1 MKAYIMIGISGSG
14 RSTYVSK
21 HSSKEDLITSN
32 EANRKFL
39 INYNVSENLWNQY
52 KFNKDIEHKVKGLMN
67 DHIDLAKKQNR
78 NIWIDNT
85 NLSKDKNKDLKNYLE
100 SLGFEVEFINLNGST
115 NLNTYLRNNKTRK
128 DYVSDGAINDQYIR
142 ACINNYIDLNN
153 PKANIALVDIDGT
166 VVSHDNQHSPN
177 QYVIDVLQAL
187 LETNRISFIHF
198 LSGRESYSYEITHD
212 WLVRHGFNPKEFRL
226 LMRMSRDRREDA
238 IVKEEIYTNCIK
250 PIYNVKY
257 LFDDHNQVIDM
268 WLDNKLPVFHV
279 GDYRNV
285 F

>member
-14 RSTYVSK
+14 KSNYVSK
-21 HSSKEDLITSN
+21 YSSKEDLITSN
-32 EANRKFL
+32 DANRKFL
-39 INYNVSENLWNQY
+39 INYNLSENLWDQY

-67 DHIDLAKKQNR
+67 GHIDLAKKQNR
-78 NIWIDNT
+78 DIWIDNT
-85 NLSKDKNKDLKNYLE
+85 NLSRDKNKGLKNYLE

-142 ACINNYIDLNN
+142 ACINNYIDLNS
-153 PKANIALVDIDGT
+153 PKTNIALVDIDGT
-166 VVSHDNQHSPN
+166 VALHDNQRSPFEYNKADKDKPN

-212 WLVRHGFNPKEFRL
+212 WLVRYGFNPKEFRL
-226 LMRMSRDRREDA
+226 LMRMNKDRREDA
-238 IVKEEIYTNCIK
+238 IIKEEIYTNCIK

-257 LFDDHNQVIDM
+257 LFNDRNQVIDI
-268 WLDNKLPVFHV
+268 WSNIS
-279 GDYRNV
+279 YY
-285 F
+285 